1 VVQNVTVR
9 VSTSHR
15 FAEEKCPLRFF
26 RVKCPR
32 GFWGDVGEERFFT
45 GEMLG
50 GTVCEELTGICVR
63 VPRKDYK
70 ILHVTGTIQTAHR
83 ERETERQTD
92 RDRERSKLS

>member
-50 GTVCEELTGICVR
+50 GTVCGELTGICVR

-70 ILHVTGTIQTAHR
+70 ILHVTGTIQAAHTER
-83 ERETERQTD
+83 ERQRGRQTEIE
-92 RDRERSKLS
+92 RDLS